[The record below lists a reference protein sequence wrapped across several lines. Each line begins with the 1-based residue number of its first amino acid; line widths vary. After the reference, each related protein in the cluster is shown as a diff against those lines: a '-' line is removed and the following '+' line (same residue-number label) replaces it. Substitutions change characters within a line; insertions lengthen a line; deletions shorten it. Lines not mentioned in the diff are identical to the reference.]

1 MKENMDMKKRQME
14 MQGQMGGGTPAGMD
28 MKAMRRRMMKTLIRS
43 WLVVAAVF
51 IFAFILV
58 KFFPDKQEAVI
69 STSLQFFKE
78 MLFVLPAIM
87 LLIGLIT
94 VWVPR
99 ELVLKYLGKTSGIK
113 GIALSVAFGSLP
125 VGPLYLAFP
134 LATTLMDKGARISN
148 TIIFLSAWAC
158 IKIPQELMEIQFLG
172 LPFTLTRLVLTVIF
186 VTIMGMVIEKIM
198 ERGSSQKG
206 EKDAAK

>member
-1 MKENMDMKKRQME
+1 VNGNEKKKHQME
-14 MQGQMGGGTPAGMD
+14 MGGPAGGQMDT
-28 MKAMRRRMMKTLIRS
+28 KAMRRRMMKTLAKS
-43 WLVVAAVF
+43 WAMVAAVF
-51 IFAFILV
+51 ILAFVLV
-58 KFFPDKQEAVI
+58 KFFPDKQEAVVA
-69 STSLQFFKE
+69 TSWQFFTE
-78 MLFVLPAIM
+78 MIFVLPAIM

-99 ELVLKYLGKTSGIK
+99 ELVLKFLGKTSGIK

-172 LPFTLTRLVLTVIF
+172 LPFTVTRLVLTVIF

-206 EKDAAK
+206 EKDAAE